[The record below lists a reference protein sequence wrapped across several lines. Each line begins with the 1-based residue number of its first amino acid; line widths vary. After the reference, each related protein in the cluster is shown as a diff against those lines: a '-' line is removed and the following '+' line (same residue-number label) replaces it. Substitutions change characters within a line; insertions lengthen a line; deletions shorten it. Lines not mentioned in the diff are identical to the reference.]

1 MECSEDLEEG
11 NYFFFDNVLQYIE
24 KADNAKIDLTS
35 DGAYSCCESF
45 YNLWNSKL
53 NTEENA
59 KTICKQ
65 FIKLYKSLP
74 HIKGLSNNDLA
85 CKKDCG
91 FFNYW
96 LNFKLYNN
104 VINNDICVFT
114 FYNELESHCSE
125 ELQHSLSKCK
135 MCNIM
140 KDELDNMTILYNL
153 HNKRNEINTIIN
165 LQRDLERSKLNEL
178 SSECST
184 KYKKGLAM
192 CHNKDDKFCEL
203 LENFKK
209 KYEELYPTVETKGH
223 DYSKYFKRLSGD
235 ENINMISTAVIGS
248 AVVLI
253 PLLGIL
259 YKVSELNIKL

>member
-1 MECSEDLEEG
+1 MKYEIIKNHVENISFCIKNYSWQIIDLI
-11 NYFFFDNVLQYIE
+11 NYIFHLLTIFRYDKHSFYFFFDNVLQYIE

-153 HNKRNEINTIIN
+153 YNKRNEINTIIN
-165 LQRDLERSKLNEL
+165 
-178 SSECST
+178 
-184 KYKKGLAM
+184 
-192 CHNKDDKFCEL
+192 
-203 LENFKK
+203 
-209 KYEELYPTVETKGH
+209 
-223 DYSKYFKRLSGD
+223 
-235 ENINMISTAVIGS
+235 
-248 AVVLI
+248 
-253 PLLGIL
+253 
-259 YKVSELNIKL
+259 